1 MTQARTLDRLDRCR
15 EQPPAVQCELLAH
28 ALQRLAPDR
37 RDPERYHLDRAE
49 LVSKLRRLGRR
60 LGQVPA

>member
-28 ALQRLAPDR
+28 ALQRLAPSR
-37 RDPERYHLDRAE
+37 TDPERFHLDRSE
-49 LVSKLRRLGRR
+49 LVAELRRLGRR

>member
-15 EQPPAVQCELLAH
+15 EQPPAVQCELLAR
-28 ALQRLAPDR
+28 AVAGLGPDW
-37 RDPERYHLDRAE
+37 RDPEAFHVRKSVVVAE
-49 LVSKLRRLGRR
+49 LRRLGRR